1 MLKKIAIFLF
11 ILLIAQMVMFA
22 RLYAADLVNQA
33 EKITTRI
40 TDEKPATGTDEDV
53 VAYLSELGIETSVD
67 EVALNQKY
75 RGTELLS
82 DPVSG
87 NTTIEFN
94 NPDAATYKLEIYD
107 VSKGLVASFVNIN
120 TGKVVIDKNLFA
132 SGAYLYK
139 LQGAENLYCGT
150 FVMR

>member
-11 ILLIAQMVMFA
+11 VLLIVQMVMFA
-22 RLYAADLVNQA
+22 RLYASDLVNQA
-33 EKITTRI
+33 EKITTKI
-40 TDEKPATGTDEDV
+40 AGEKPGTNEDID
-53 VAYLSELGIETSVD
+53 AYLKSLGIATTVD
-67 EVALNQKY
+67 ESALNQKY
-75 RGTELLS
+75 QGTELYS

-87 NTTIEFN
+87 NTTIEFKN
-94 NPDAATYKLEIYD
+94 SDAATYKLEIYD